1 MWQVYSFGKMRIN
14 VLLILIFCSLKLFAQ
29 TTFVNTNPFPQH
41 FFIENKGQFNS
52 NSEFSSAPE
61 FELND
66 KACDIQIFKT
76 GFSCK
81 AGGNQISQIFRNTN
95 PKANILTEGKTQ
107 HYFSYGLAKLNAYGY
122 ASVTIQNLY
131 PNIDLRYE
139 VHPEIASGFKYSFIL
154 KKGSNISDISWE
166 ITGDDSSIWSSPAKA
181 TIISKHLIIN
191 QTDWKVYDET
201 GTPVSLRFIHEH
213 DTVKL
218 LIQSYRLYEAY
229 NIDPWVHTITNMD
242 TLKYTKYPFYR
253 NSGINAD
260 FDEAGNVYVY
270 GGCGL
275 ENSGLSGKNNLFRL
289 AKYNNN
295 GALKWIFQGKIDSL
309 NWYSNSNWF
318 GAGNFLVTPGKHKIY
333 ITQDFNEINGN
344 KLIRLDSNGNYDN
357 FIRPLKSKKLD
368 FSYRNG
374 FRVDKLLCDCIDN
387 SYSAFGTDAYSSY
400 GGYGTEELILK
411 FSDTGIQ
418 RFSHPE
424 KWQWPEN
431 QHQINNATQDPS
443 GNRFVLFGRNKTRT
457 NANSYIIETSLIK
470 ISKGLDSSIW
480 SHTFLDSFLAGYAN
494 RLISGRIYTN
504 WGDEAKYNNGNKI
517 TVRYYPLWSMNATAS
532 DKNYVFVYEGKNLY
546 SFHATIGKLITIDSN
561 ICDTQRQQ
569 SGIAVDYSNH
579 VFVGGDSSNIKVFSF
594 DGKKFTPQPEIVLI
608 SKSRRRIQD
617 VKYDINSNTLIVTG
631 DSLIAKIANPYVSID
646 STLLFKSN
654 GPTTCDDYLFVT
666 LPRCDSASRYSF
678 VWTDN
683 KTQKIVKQVDS
694 LNHFSDTLFNPTA
707 GQQYTVK
714 IQRNFH
720 CKGAFI
726 NYQLQSNPKQF
737 ITQSLQFCAADTW
750 IHNGFSHHRDT
761 TFTDSLKNQF
771 GCDSLIQYKLTFK
784 PRSFTFLN
792 PKICRGDSFSV
803 GKRTY
808 RISGNYADTFT
819 NVRGCDSIVNTSL
832 TVLTDTSLS
841 IKTAIC
847 LGDTIRFNNLPFFAT
862 GSYQIKTI
870 RSNGCDSV
878 INLQLTV
885 NPPQFVSQ
893 QLSLCNTDSFAYRS
907 KKYQLPLSLR
917 DTLSAFTGCDSVF
930 TLSVISHNIK
940 SDFSID
946 SSQFPTLKFI
956 GKTTNAKQWIWDFGD
971 LNSSNIQSPNHSYIK
986 SFQWINYKVCL
997 VVRDSFGCDDTLC
1010 FNLPIKPEAE
1020 IQIPEGIS
1028 PNGDGINDTL
1038 VIPGLWA
1045 FPKASWVIF
1054 NRWGQVVFESNAQQN
1069 IAWDGKNHASGQ
1081 NQNNEPTDLLP
1092 EGIYFIVFNYNDGHR
1107 PKLTENIYLKR

>member
-1 MWQVYSFGKMRIN
+1 
-14 VLLILIFCSLKLFAQ
+14 LIFCSLKLFAQ

-107 HYFSYGLAKLNAYGY
+107 HYFSYGLAKLNAFGY
-122 ASVTIQNLY
+122 ASVIIQNLY

-154 KKGSNISDISWE
+154 RQGSNLNDISWE
-166 ITGDDSSIWSSPAKA
+166 IRGANLTQW
-181 TIISKHLIIN
+181 
-191 QTDWKVYDET
+191 QTDST
-201 GTPVSLRFIHEH
+201 ISLKSGNI
-213 DTVKL
+213 TVQQNQWIVFDINGAKPT
-218 LIQSYRLYEAY
+218 LYFSQNNSDISPKITEY
-229 NIDPWVHTITNMD
+229 QPGKPYFIDPWVHIITKLD
-242 TLKYTKYPFYR
+242 TAVYAKLPLYR
-253 NSGINAD
+253 NTGINLD
-260 FDEAGNVYVY
+260 YDNKGNSYVY
-270 GGCGL
+270 GGCGW
-275 ENSGLSGKNNLFRL
+275 EGKYNLSGKNNLFKI
-289 AKYNNN
+289 AKFDPS
-295 GALKWIFQGKIDSL
+295 GKPIWVFMGKIDSL
-309 NWYSNSNWF
+309 NWFTNSQYY
-318 GAGNFLVTPGKHKIY
+318 GAGNFFVEPQKHNIY
-333 ITQDFNEINGN
+333 ISQDYSPFGGN
-344 KLIRLDSNGNYDN
+344 KMIRLDSNGNYN
-357 FIRPLKSKKLD
+357 YFIKATKSKTLAGNY
-368 FSYRNG
+368 STG
-374 FRVDKLLCDCIDN
+374 FRIDKFLCNCLDTN
-387 SYSAFGTDAYSSY
+387 YTGFGSDIQGSEAIIMN
-400 GGYGTEELILK
+400 L
-411 FSDTGIQ
+411 SDTGTIN
-418 RFSHPE
+418 FESPN
-424 KWQWPEN
+424 KWKRAGD
-431 QHQINNATQDPS
+431 QHEINNAAQSPS
-443 GNRFVLFGRNKTRT
+443 GNRYLLYGRNEIHP
-457 NANSYIIETSLIK
+457 IILNQTSIQH
-470 ISKGLDSSIW
+470 ISKDQKTIIW
-480 SHTFLDSFLAGYAN
+480 STSFYDSFLAFDAN
-494 RLISGRIYTN
+494 RITKGVVLTN
-504 WGDEAKYNNGNKI
+504 LRDRNKYSNANII
-517 TVRYYPLWSMNATAS
+517 TQYYPLRSINATAA
-532 DKNYVFVYEGKNLY
+532 NNRFVFVYEGRNLY
-546 SFHATIGKLITIDSN
+546 AFNALTGLLIDTFN
-561 ICDTQRQQ
+561 NLCDTQHQQ

-631 DSLIAKIANPYVSID
+631 DSLIAKIANPYTSID
-646 STLLFKSN
+646 STLIFNTN

-694 LNHFSDTLFNPTA
+694 LNHFSDTLFNPTP

-720 CKGAFI
+720 CNGAFTR
-726 NYQLQSNPKQF
+726 YQLQSNPKDF
-737 ITQSLQFCAADTW
+737 IAQSLQFCSADTW
-750 IHNGFSHHRDT
+750 IHNGFSHYRDT
-761 TFTDSLKNQF
+761 TFTDSLKNEF

-784 PRSFTFLN
+784 PRSFTFLH

-803 GKRTY
+803 GQRTY

-832 TVLTDTSLS
+832 TVLTDTTLS
-841 IKTAIC
+841 IKSAIC

-870 RSNGCDSV
+870 RSNGCDSI

-885 NPPQFVSQ
+885 NPPKFVPQ
-893 QLSLCNTDSFAYRS
+893 QLSLCNTDSFSYRNN
-907 KKYQLPLSLR
+907 KYPLPLSLR
-917 DTLSAFTGCDSVF
+917 DTLSASTGCDSVF
-930 TLSVISHNIK
+930 ELSVISHNIK

-997 VVRDSFGCDDTLC
+997 MVRDSFGCDDTLC

-1045 FPKASWVIF
+1045 FPKATWVIF

-1069 IAWDGKNHASGQ
+1069 IAWDGKNQASGQ
-1081 NQNNEPTDLLP
+1081 NQNNTSGELLP
-1092 EGIYFIVFNYNDGHR
+1092 EGVYFIVFNYNDGHR
-1107 PKLTENIYLKR
+1107 PKLTKNIYLKR

>member
-1 MWQVYSFGKMRIN
+1 MYSFGKMRIN

-532 DKNYVFVYEGKNLY
+532 DKNYVFVYEGRNLY
-546 SFHATIGKLITIDSN
+546 AFNALTGLLIDTFN
-561 ICDTQRQQ
+561 NLCDTQHQQ
-569 SGIAVDYSNH
+569 SGIAVDYNNH

-631 DSLIAKIANPYVSID
+631 DSLIAKIANPYTSID

-803 GKRTY
+803 GKRAY

-862 GSYQIKTI
+862 GIYQIITV

-907 KKYQLPLSLR
+907 KKYPLPLSLR
-917 DTLSAFTGCDSVF
+917 DTLSASTGCDSVF
-930 TLSVISHNIK
+930 ELSVISHNIK

-971 LNSSNIQSPNHSYIK
+971 LNSSNLRSPSHIYVK
-986 SFQWINYKVCL
+986 SFQWINYKICL

-1081 NQNNEPTDLLP
+1081 NQNNTSGELLP
-1092 EGIYFIVFNYNDGHR
+1092 EGVYFIVFNYNDGHR
-1107 PKLTENIYLKR
+1107 PKLSKNIYLKR

>member
-1 MWQVYSFGKMRIN
+1 MWEMYSFGKKRIN
-14 VLLILIFCSLKLFAQ
+14 VLLILIFCSIKLFAQ

-107 HYFSYGLAKLNAYGY
+107 HYFSYGLAKLNAFGY
-122 ASVTIQNLY
+122 ASVIIQNLY

-631 DSLIAKIANPYVSID
+631 DSLIAKISNPYTSID
-646 STLLFKSN
+646 STLLFYSN

-666 LPRCDSASRYSF
+666 LPRCDSASKYSF

-683 KTQKIVKQVDS
+683 KTQQIVKQVDS

-720 CKGAFI
+720 CKGAFTH
-726 NYQLQSNPKQF
+726 YQLRSNPKQF

-750 IHNGFSHHRDT
+750 IHSGFSHHRDT

-792 PKICRGDSFSV
+792 PKICRGDSFSI
-803 GKRTY
+803 GARAY
-808 RISGNYADTFT
+808 RISGSYTDTFT
-819 NVRGCDSIVNTSL
+819 NFRGCDSIVNTSL

-885 NPPQFVSQ
+885 NPPKFVPQ
-893 QLSLCNTDSFAYRS
+893 QLSLCNTDSFSYRN
-907 KKYQLPLSLR
+907 KKYPLPLSLR

-930 TLSVISHNIK
+930 ELSVISHKIK

-946 SSQFPTLKFI
+946 STQFPTLKFI
-956 GKTTNAKQWIWDFGD
+956 SKTTNAKQWIWDFGD

-1045 FPKASWVIF
+1045 FPKATWVIF

-1069 IAWDGKNHASGQ
+1069 IAWDGKNQASGQ
-1081 NQNNEPTDLLP
+1081 KQNNEPTDLLP
-1092 EGIYFIVFNYNDGHR
+1092 EGVYFIVFNYNDGHR
-1107 PKLTENIYLKR
+1107 PTLTKNIYLKR

>member
-1 MWQVYSFGKMRIN
+1 MRQVNTLNIIRVNI
-14 VLLILIFCSLKLFAQ
+14 LLILIFCSLKLFAQ
-29 TTFVNTNPFPQH
+29 TPFVNPNPFPQH
-41 FFIENKGQFNS
+41 YFIENKGQFDS
-52 NSEFSSAPE
+52 NSEFSSGPQ
-61 FELND
+61 FELID
-66 KACDIQIFKT
+66 KDCDIQIFKN
-76 GFSCK
+76 GFSCV
-81 AGGNQISQIFRNTN
+81 AGSNQISQIFTNTN
-95 PKANILTEGKTQ
+95 PNANIITEGKTQ
-107 HYFSYGLAKLNAYGY
+107 HYYSYGPAKWNAHGY
-122 ASVTIQNLY
+122 ASITIQNIY

-139 VHPEIASGFKYSFIL
+139 VRPEISLGFKYSLLL
-154 KKGSNISDISWE
+154 KPGSNLNDIHWEIKGAAPTIWNKDSAISLKSERITVEQNQWIVFDINGAKQTLYFSQNKSDIS
-166 ITGDDSSIWSSPAKA
+166 PK
-181 TIISKHLIIN
+181 IIEYQPGKP
-191 QTDWKVYDET
+191 Y
-201 GTPVSLRFIHEH
+201 F
-213 DTVKL
+213 
-218 LIQSYRLYEAY
+218 
-229 NIDPWVHTITNMD
+229 IDPWVHVITELD
-242 TLKYTKYPFYR
+242 TAVYVKLPLYR
-253 NSGINAD
+253 NTGINLD
-260 FDEAGNVYVY
+260 YDNDGNSYVY
-270 GGCGL
+270 GGCGW
-275 ENSGLSGKNNLFRL
+275 ESKYILSGKQNLFKI
-289 AKYNNN
+289 AKFDPS
-295 GALKWIFQGKIDSL
+295 GKTIWVFMGKIDSL
-309 NWYSNSNWF
+309 KWYTNSQYF
-318 GAGNFLVTPGKHKIY
+318 GAGNFLVEPMQKSIY
-333 ITQDFNEINGN
+333 ISQDVNPFGGN
-344 KLIRLDSNGNYDN
+344 KMIRLDSNGNYDH
-357 FIRPLKSKKLD
+357 FIKATKSKTLGGNYN
-368 FSYRNG
+368 SG
-374 FRVDKLLCDCIDN
+374 FRIDKLLCNCLDSN
-387 SYSAFGTDAYSSY
+387 FTAFGSDAQGS
-400 GGYGTEELILK
+400 EAIIMN
-411 FSDTGIQ
+411 FADTGLLN
-418 RFSHPE
+418 FKSPN
-424 KWQWPEN
+424 KWKNPGD
-431 QHQINNATQDPS
+431 QHEINNAAQSP
-443 GNRFVLFGRNKTRT
+443 GGKRYLLYGRNEIRPILI
-457 NANSYIIETSLIK
+457 NQTSIQQ
-470 ISKGLDSSIW
+470 ISKDQKTLIW
-480 SHTFLDSFLAGYAN
+480 STPFLDSFLAFDAN
-494 RLISGRIYTN
+494 RISKGLVLTN
-504 WGDEAKYNNGNKI
+504 WRDRSKYNTSKI
-517 TVRYYPLWSMNATAS
+517 ITQYYPLRSINATAANN
-532 DKNYVFVYEGKNLY
+532 KYVFVYEGKNLY
-546 SFHATIGKLITIDSN
+546 AFNAVNGLLIDTFN
-561 ICDTQRQQ
+561 NLCDTQHQQ

-631 DSLIAKIANPYVSID
+631 DSLIAKISNPYTSID
-646 STLLFKSN
+646 STLLFYSN

-750 IHNGFSHHRDT
+750 IHNGVPYHRDT
-761 TFTDSLKNQF
+761 TFTDSLKNEF

-803 GKRTY
+803 GQRAY

-832 TVLTDTSLS
+832 TVLTDTTLS

-893 QLSLCNTDSFAYRS
+893 QFSLCNTDSFAYRN
-907 KKYQLPLSLR
+907 KKYPLPLSLR

-930 TLSVISHNIK
+930 ELSVISHKIK

-971 LNSSNIQSPNHSYIK
+971 LNSSNIQSPNHSYFK

-1045 FPKASWVIF
+1045 FPKATWVIF

-1081 NQNNEPTDLLP
+1081 NQNNTSAELLP
-1092 EGIYFIVFNYNDGHR
+1092 EGVYFIVFNYNDGHR
-1107 PKLTENIYLKR
+1107 PKLTKNIYLKR

>member
-29 TTFVNTNPFPQH
+29 ALFVNTNPFPQH
-41 FFIENKGQFNS
+41 FFIENKGQFYY

-154 KKGSNISDISWE
+154 RQGSNLNDISWE
-166 ITGDDSSIWSSPAKA
+166 IRGANLTQW
-181 TIISKHLIIN
+181 
-191 QTDWKVYDET
+191 QTDST
-201 GTPVSLRFIHEH
+201 ISLKSGNI
-213 DTVKL
+213 TVQQNQWIVFDINSAKPT
-218 LIQSYRLYEAY
+218 LYFSQNNSDISPKITEY
-229 NIDPWVHTITNMD
+229 QPGKPYFIDPWVHIITELD
-242 TLKYTKYPFYR
+242 TAVYAKLPLYR
-253 NSGINAD
+253 NTGINLD
-260 FDEAGNVYVY
+260 YDNKGNSYVY
-270 GGCGL
+270 GGCGW
-275 ENSGLSGKNNLFRL
+275 EGKYNLSGKNNLFKI
-289 AKYNNN
+289 AKFDPS
-295 GALKWIFQGKIDSL
+295 GKPIWVFMGKIDSL
-309 NWYSNSNWF
+309 NWFTNSQYY
-318 GAGNFLVTPGKHKIY
+318 GAGNFFVEPQKHNIY
-333 ITQDFNEINGN
+333 ISQDYSPFGGN
-344 KLIRLDSNGNYDN
+344 KMIRLDSNGNYN
-357 FIRPLKSKKLD
+357 YFIKATKSKTLAGNY
-368 FSYRNG
+368 STG
-374 FRVDKLLCDCIDN
+374 FRIDKFLCNCLDTN
-387 SYSAFGTDAYSSY
+387 YTGFGSDIQGSEAIIMN
-400 GGYGTEELILK
+400 L
-411 FSDTGIQ
+411 SDTGTIN
-418 RFSHPE
+418 FESPN
-424 KWQWPEN
+424 KWKRAGD
-431 QHQINNATQDPS
+431 QHEINNAAQSPS
-443 GNRFVLFGRNKTRT
+443 GNRYLLYGRNEIHP
-457 NANSYIIETSLIK
+457 IILNQTSIQH
-470 ISKGLDSSIW
+470 ISKDQKTILW
-480 SHTFLDSFLAGYAN
+480 STSFYDSFLAFDAN
-494 RLISGRIYTN
+494 RITKGVVLTN
-504 WGDEAKYNNGNKI
+504 LRDRNKYSNANII
-517 TVRYYPLWSMNATAS
+517 TQYYPLRSINATAA
-532 DKNYVFVYEGKNLY
+532 NNRFVFVYEGRNLY
-546 SFHATIGKLITIDSN
+546 AFNALTGLLIDTFN
-561 ICDTQRQQ
+561 NLCDTQHQQ

-631 DSLIAKIANPYVSID
+631 DSLIAKISNPYTSID
-646 STLLFKSN
+646 STLLFYSN

-666 LPRCDSASRYSF
+666 LPRCDSASKYSF

-683 KTQKIVKQVDS
+683 KTQNIVKQVDS

-720 CKGAFI
+720 CKGAII

-862 GSYQIKTI
+862 GSYQIKTS
-870 RSNGCDSV
+870 RTNGCDSV

-885 NPPQFVSQ
+885 NPPKFVPQ
-893 QLSLCNTDSFAYRS
+893 QLSLCNIDSFAYRS
-907 KKYQLPLSLR
+907 KKYPLPLSLR

-930 TLSVISHNIK
+930 ELSVISHNIK

-1038 VIPGLWA
+1038 MIPGLWA
-1045 FPKASWVIF
+1045 FPKATWVIF

-1092 EGIYFIVFNYNDGHR
+1092 EGVYFIVFNYNDVHR

>member
-107 HYFSYGLAKLNAYGY
+107 HYFSYGLAKLNAFGY
-122 ASVTIQNLY
+122 ASVIIQNLY

-154 KKGSNISDISWE
+154 RQGSNLNDISWE
-166 ITGDDSSIWSSPAKA
+166 IRGANLTQW
-181 TIISKHLIIN
+181 
-191 QTDWKVYDET
+191 QTDST
-201 GTPVSLRFIHEH
+201 ISLKSGNI
-213 DTVKL
+213 TVQQNQWIVFDINGAKPT
-218 LIQSYRLYEAY
+218 LYFSQNNSDISPKITEY
-229 NIDPWVHTITNMD
+229 QPGKPYFIDPWVHIITKLD
-242 TLKYTKYPFYR
+242 TAVYAKLPLYR
-253 NSGINAD
+253 NTGINLD
-260 FDEAGNVYVY
+260 YDNKGNSYVY
-270 GGCGL
+270 GGCGW
-275 ENSGLSGKNNLFRL
+275 EGKYNLSGKNNLFKI
-289 AKYNNN
+289 AKFDPS
-295 GALKWIFQGKIDSL
+295 GKPIWVFMGKIDSL
-309 NWYSNSNWF
+309 NWFTNSQYY
-318 GAGNFLVTPGKHKIY
+318 GAGNFFVEPQKHNIY
-333 ITQDFNEINGN
+333 ISQDYSPFGGN
-344 KLIRLDSNGNYDN
+344 KMIRLDSNGNYN
-357 FIRPLKSKKLD
+357 YFIKATKSKTLAGNY
-368 FSYRNG
+368 STG
-374 FRVDKLLCDCIDN
+374 FRIDKFLCNCLDTN
-387 SYSAFGTDAYSSY
+387 YTGFGSDIQGSEAIIMN
-400 GGYGTEELILK
+400 L
-411 FSDTGIQ
+411 SDTGTIN
-418 RFSHPE
+418 FESPN
-424 KWQWPEN
+424 KWKRAGD
-431 QHQINNATQDPS
+431 QHEINNAAQSPS
-443 GNRFVLFGRNKTRT
+443 GNRYLLYGRNEIHP
-457 NANSYIIETSLIK
+457 IILNQTSIQH
-470 ISKGLDSSIW
+470 ISKDQKTILW
-480 SHTFLDSFLAGYAN
+480 STSFYDSFLAFDAN
-494 RLISGRIYTN
+494 RITKGVVLTN
-504 WGDEAKYNNGNKI
+504 LRDRNKYSNANII
-517 TVRYYPLWSMNATAS
+517 TQYYPLRSINATAA
-532 DKNYVFVYEGKNLY
+532 NNRFVFVYEGRNLY
-546 SFHATIGKLITIDSN
+546 AFNALTGLLIDTFN
-561 ICDTQRQQ
+561 NLCDTQHQQ

-631 DSLIAKIANPYVSID
+631 DSLIAKIANPYTSID
-646 STLLFKSN
+646 STLLFYSN

-683 KTQKIVKQVDS
+683 KTQQIVKQVDS

-707 GQQYTVK
+707 GQHYTVK

-720 CKGAFI
+720 CNGAFTH
-726 NYQLQSNPKQF
+726 YQLRSNPKQF
-737 ITQSLQFCAADTW
+737 NNKSLQFCAADTW
-750 IHNGFSHHRDT
+750 THNGFSHHRDT

-803 GKRTY
+803 GQRAY

-832 TVLTDTSLS
+832 TVLTDTTLS

-862 GSYQIKTI
+862 GNYQIKTS
-870 RSNGCDSV
+870 RTNGCDSV

-893 QLSLCNTDSFAYRS
+893 QLSLCNTDSFSYRNN
-907 KKYQLPLSLR
+907 KYPLPLSLR
-917 DTLSAFTGCDSVF
+917 DTLSASTGCDSVF
-930 TLSVISHNIK
+930 ELSVISHNIK

-971 LNSSNIQSPNHSYIK
+971 LNSSNLRSPSHIYVK
-986 SFQWINYKVCL
+986 SFQWINYKICL

-1069 IAWDGKNHASGQ
+1069 IAWDGKNQASGQ
-1081 NQNNEPTDLLP
+1081 NQNNTSGELLP
-1092 EGIYFIVFNYNDGHR
+1092 EGIYFIVLNYNDGHR
-1107 PKLTENIYLKR
+1107 PKLTKNIYLKR